1 MEKVVKFKTHR
12 SNYDIRESMQYAISV
27 SDLIEILERCPS
39 NAKVVFDNDNGYT
52 FGEISSNAIKLVEVE
67 TYEEEKER
75 EEREEREADLAEI
88 ARNLKYI
95 TKRVNDNEGEL
106 ILDMSGIVLDTCCD
120 DKEDNLMVTE
130 LTTKINGKLY
140 GNTNWVLIDLEETIT
155 DIDDWYTLA
164 DIVGDLE

>member
-12 SNYDIRESMQYAISV
+12 SNYDIREAMQYAISV

-140 GNTNWVLIDLEETIT
+140 GNTNWGLIDLEETIT
-155 DIDDWYTLA
+155 DLDDWYTLV